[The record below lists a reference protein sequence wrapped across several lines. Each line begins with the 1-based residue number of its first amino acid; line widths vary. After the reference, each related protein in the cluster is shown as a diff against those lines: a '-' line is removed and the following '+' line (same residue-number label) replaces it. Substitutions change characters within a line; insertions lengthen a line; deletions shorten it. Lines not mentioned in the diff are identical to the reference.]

1 MDLRDLWHK
10 QIFLF
15 YDERMI
21 FSRKGRKGFQRWK
34 SANVVEKNA
43 PIRGDRSVRF
53 GITDAKD
60 SRRIGI
66 EIRGD

>member
-1 MDLRDLWHK
+1 MDLRYLWHK
-10 QIFLF
+10 QILLF
-15 YDERMI
+15 YDERAI
-21 FSRKGRKGFQRWK
+21 FSRKGFQRWK
-34 SANVVEKNA
+34 SANVVEKNV
-43 PIRGDRSVRF
+43 PIRGDRTVRF

>member
-1 MDLRDLWHK
+1 MTCGINKFL
-10 QIFLF
+10 LF
-15 YDERMI
+15 YDEWAI

-34 SANVVEKNA
+34 SANVVEKNV
-43 PIRGDRSVRF
+43 PIRGDRTVRF